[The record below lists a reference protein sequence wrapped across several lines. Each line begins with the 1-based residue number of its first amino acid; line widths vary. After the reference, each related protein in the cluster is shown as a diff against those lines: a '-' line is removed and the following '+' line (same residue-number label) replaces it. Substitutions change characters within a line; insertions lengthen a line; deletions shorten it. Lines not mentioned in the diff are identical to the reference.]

1 MIYCSECSAPVDLK
15 SINTGAFE
23 RCHACGISSRTD
35 VFPAYK
41 TDISD
46 NDVQEAVIVDD
57 DASCFYHPKK
67 KAVIF
72 CSGCGRFLCAL
83 CDVEIDG
90 EHLCFACM
98 EAGKNKKQISD
109 LETGRTIYDSLALR
123 LALFPVVIFI
133 FYSIT
138 IVTAPITLYLV
149 VRHWRAP
156 SSIVGRTKIRFIVAF
171 ILAFAQVATWAAGL
185 YYIVNMT

>member
-46 NDVQEAVIVDD
+46 NDVQEAVLVDD

-123 LALFPVVIFI
+123 IAVFPILMWPF
-133 FYSIT
+133 T
-138 IVTAPITLYLV
+138 IVTAPLALFIVCRY
-149 VRHWRAP
+149 WKAP
-156 SSIVGRTKIRFIVAF
+156 TSIVGRSKLRFVAAFIV
-171 ILAFAQVATWAAGL
+171 AFAQVAAWVGGL
-185 YYIVNMT
+185 YLFVSKT